1 MHSNQHAAA
10 RLSVLTGVPARLLS
24 KYSCF
29 LAACIQKASIL
40 MWRAGDEEKS
50 RIVVEYA
57 RRFQPRPRVLGT
69 WTVPLKH
76 VIRCAGR

>member
-1 MHSNQHAAA
+1 
-10 RLSVLTGVPARLLS
+10 
-24 KYSCF
+24 
-29 LAACIQKASIL
+29 

>member
-1 MHSNQHAAA
+1 MPVWH
-10 RLSVLTGVPARLLS
+10 
-24 KYSCF
+24 YSLHFRFCGCF
-29 LAACIQKASIL
+29 LIKHFIWCT
-40 MWRAGDEEKS
+40 GDEEKS